1 MYYYFHKN
9 FAIHFRPFKL
19 VKWSMDTRMLFNTER
34 KRDTREEYRYNK
46 YYDVIKNNIKRKIG
60 VDGYL

>member
-1 MYYYFHKN
+1 
-9 FAIHFRPFKL
+9 
-19 VKWSMDTRMLFNTER
+19 MLFNTER